1 MDHNAGRKNAISQP
15 PGTRSPHVV
24 LAMLLVVYIF
34 SYIDRLLLSILA
46 EPVKAD
52 LSLNDTQM
60 GLLGGLAF
68 ALLYSTMGVPL
79 ALVADRRGRSLV
91 ITVSLAV
98 WSGFTA
104 LCGFATNFWHM
115 FLARVGVGVGE
126 AGGVAPSYALISDS
140 FPPEQRARATGI
152 YMMGIPLGSAA
163 GAFFGAWIASSV
175 DWRLAF
181 LTMGV
186 AGLILTIP
194 FRLLVRDAPVSPAAR
209 SEPLPLRESFS
220 MLGGK
225 ASFWL
230 VCIATGIGSMCT
242 YGLNFWLPSVLGR
255 SFGLDLY
262 DRGAVYAALVL
273 FGGCVGMWLGGYL
286 GDRFGR
292 GNRAAY
298 GWIPALAMW
307 ASVPLFAIGIL
318 SGDIVT
324 AFLWLL
330 VPQALSYLWSVPA
343 LTAAQHLAP
352 SRHRATAAGCVL
364 FFSNAIGFGLGTPVL
379 GWLSD
384 LMRETHGE
392 DSLRYAMLAVLSL
405 YFVAGAMMMAAA
417 RFLPRDWVD

>member
-1 MDHNAGRKNAISQP
+1 MPDAELP
-15 PGTRSPHVV
+15 PGANPPVRPARRPYAI
-24 LAMLLVVYIF
+24 LAMLMVVYIF
-34 SYIDRLLLSILA
+34 SYIDRLLLAILA

-115 FLARVGVGVGE
+115 FLARLGVGVGE
-126 AGGVAPSYALISDS
+126 AGGVAPSYALISDT
-140 FPPEQRARATGI
+140 FPPEHRARATGI
-152 YMMGIPLGSAA
+152 YMMAIPLGSAA
-163 GAFFGAWIASSV
+163 GAFFGAWIASAV

-181 LTMGV
+181 IAMGV
-186 AGLILTIP
+186 AGVLLTVP
-194 FRLLVRDAPVSPAAR
+194 FRLIVRDGPASAAGRAEAR
-209 SEPLPLRESFS
+209 PLKESFAV
-220 MLGGK
+220 LGRK
-225 ASFWL
+225 PSFWL

-273 FGGCVGMWLGGYL
+273 IGGCAGMWLGGWS
-286 GDRFGR
+286 GDRFGKR
-292 GNRAAY
+292 SRAAY
-298 GWIPALAMW
+298 GWIPALSMW
-307 ASVPLFAIGIL
+307 ISVPLFAVGIL
-318 SGDIVT
+318 SGDVVT
-324 AFLWLL
+324 AFAWLL
-330 VPQALSYLWSVPA
+330 VPQVLSYLWSVPA

-352 SRHRATAAGCVL
+352 ARDRATAAACVL
-364 FFSNAIGFGLGTPVL
+364 FFSNAIGFGLGTPVM

-384 LMRETHGE
+384 RMHDSYGS
-392 DSLRYAMLAVLSL
+392 DSLRYAMLAILSL
-405 YFVAGAMMMAAA
+405 YLVAGAMMMLAA
-417 RFLPRDWVD
+417 RYLPRDWVD

>member
-1 MDHNAGRKNAISQP
+1 MQDAEQGAD
-15 PGTRSPHVV
+15 GSPHESRSSRPYAI

-34 SYIDRLLLSILA
+34 SYIDRLLLAILA

-91 ITVSLAV
+91 ITISLAI

-104 LCGFATNFWHM
+104 LCGFAGNFWHM
-115 FLARVGVGVGE
+115 FLARLGVGIGE
-126 AGGVAPSYALISDS
+126 AGGVAPSYALISDT

-163 GAFFGAWIASSV
+163 GAFFGAWIASTV

-181 LTMGV
+181 ITMGV
-186 AGLILTIP
+186 AGVILTVP
-194 FRLLVRDAPVSPAAR
+194 FRLIVRDRPRAATVR
-209 SEPLPLRESFS
+209 SEAVPLKESFAIL
-220 MLGGK
+220 MGK
-225 ASFWL
+225 PSFWL
-230 VCIATGIGSMCT
+230 VCLATGIGSMCT

-273 FGGCVGMWLGGYL
+273 FGGCTGMWLGGWL

-292 GNRAAY
+292 RNRAAY
-298 GWIPALAMW
+298 GWIPAFSMW
-307 ASVPLFAIGIL
+307 ASVPLFAVGIL
-318 SGDIVT
+318 SDDVTT
-324 AFLWLL
+324 AFAWLL
-330 VPQALSYLWSVPA
+330 VPQVLSYLWSVPA
-343 LTAAQHLAP
+343 LIAGQHLAP
-352 SRHRATAAGCVL
+352 ARHRATAAACLL
-364 FFSNAIGFGLGTPVL
+364 FFSNAIGFGLGTPVM

-384 LMRETHGE
+384 RMHETYGN

-405 YFVAGAMMMAAA
+405 YLVAGAMMMVAA
-417 RFLPRDWVD
+417 RYLPRDWVD

>member
-1 MDHNAGRKNAISQP
+1 MDQEAGRDSAIPQP

-98 WSGFTA
+98 WSGFTG
-104 LCGFATNFWHM
+104 LCGFAANFWHM
-115 FLARVGVGVGE
+115 FLARVGVGIGE

-194 FRLLVRDAPVSPAAR
+194 FRLLVRDAPASPAAR

-220 MLGGK
+220 ALGGK

-230 VCIATGIGSMCT
+230 ICLATGIGSMCT

-262 DRGAVYAALVL
+262 HRGAVYAALVL
-273 FGGCVGMWLGGYL
+273 FGGGVGMWLGGYL

-292 GNRAAY
+292 RNRAAY
-298 GWIPALAMW
+298 GWIPGLAMW

-318 SGDIVT
+318 SGNIVT

-352 SRHRATAAGCVL
+352 SRHRATAAACVL
-364 FFSNAIGFGLGTPVL
+364 FFANAIGFGLGTPVL

-405 YFVAGAMMMAAA
+405 YLVAGAMMLWAA

>member
-1 MDHNAGRKNAISQP
+1 MDQEAGRDHAIPQP
-15 PGTRSPHVV
+15 AGTRSPYVV
-24 LAMLLVVYIF
+24 LAMLLIVYIF

-115 FLARVGVGVGE
+115 FLARVGVGIGE
-126 AGGVAPSYALISDS
+126 AGGVAPSYALISDT
-140 FPPEQRARATGI
+140 FPPERRARATGI

-181 LTMGV
+181 LAMGV
-186 AGLILTIP
+186 AGLIVTIP
-194 FRLLVRDAPVSPAAR
+194 FRLLVRDAPASAAAR
-209 SEPLPLRESFS
+209 SAPLPLRASFAV
-220 MLGGK
+220 LGGK
-225 ASFWL
+225 PSFWL
-230 VCIATGIGSMCT
+230 VCLATGIGSMCT

-262 DRGAVYAALVL
+262 GRGAVYAALVL
-273 FGGCVGMWLGGYL
+273 FGGCAGMLLGGYL
-286 GDRFGR
+286 GDRYGR
-292 GNRAAY
+292 KNRAAY
-298 GWIPALAMW
+298 GWIPALSMW

-318 SGDIVT
+318 SDTILA

-352 SRHRATAAGCVL
+352 STHRATAAACVL

-384 LMRETHGE
+384 LMQETHAE
-392 DSLRYAMLAVLSL
+392 HSLRYAMLAILSL
-405 YFVAGAMMMAAA
+405 YFVAGAMMMWAA
-417 RFLPRDWVD
+417 RHLKRDWVD

>member
-1 MDHNAGRKNAISQP
+1 MQDAEYGAG
-15 PGTRSPHVV
+15 GTPHQARVRHPYAV
-24 LAMLLVVYIF
+24 LTMLLVVYIF
-34 SYIDRLLLSILA
+34 SYIDRLLLAILA

-104 LCGFATNFWHM
+104 LCGFAGNFWHM
-115 FLARVGVGVGE
+115 FLARLGVGVGE
-126 AGGVAPSYALISDS
+126 AGGVAPSYALISDT

-181 LTMGV
+181 ITMGI
-186 AGLILTIP
+186 AGVILTVP
-194 FRLLVRDAPVSPAAR
+194 FRLIVRDPSATSGAR
-209 SEPLPLRESFS
+209 AEPLPLKESFAI
-220 MLGGK
+220 LGRK
-225 ASFWL
+225 PSFWL

-273 FGGCVGMWLGGYL
+273 IGGCTGMWLGGYF

-292 GNRAAY
+292 RSRAAY
-298 GWIPALAMW
+298 GWIPALSMW
-307 ASVPLFAIGIL
+307 ASVPLFAVGIL
-318 SGDIVT
+318 SDNIVT
-324 AFLWLL
+324 AFAWLL
-330 VPQALSYLWSVPA
+330 VPQVLSYLWSVPA
-343 LTAAQHLAP
+343 LTGAQHLAP
-352 SRHRATAAGCVL
+352 ARHRATAAACVL
-364 FFSNAIGFGLGTPVL
+364 FFSNAIGFGLGTPML

-384 LMRETHGE
+384 RMQETHGE

-405 YFVAGAMMMAAA
+405 YLVAGAMMMVAA
-417 RFLPRDWVD
+417 RYLPRDWVD